1 MSALVM
7 MSLMNGNNFCQH

>member
-1 MSALVM
+1 MSALVI